1 MQSSWVIAQILGPM
15 YVIVAVGLLLN
26 PPAYQRIFEEFFES
40 PALAFVGG
48 VIALIFGLAILA
60 FHRAWSADWTLIV
73 TLIGWLALIKG
84 SLLVVCPSAV
94 IRLSRPPMAQ
104 PARLRTWAAAPLA
117 LGLFLSV
124 KGSGLV

>member
-1 MQSSWVIAQILGPM
+1 MQSSLVVAQILGPM

-60 FHRAWSADWTLIV
+60 FHRAWSADWTLRACERISYAF
-73 TLIGWLALIKG
+73 GGAY
-84 SLLVVCPSAV
+84 
-94 IRLSRPPMAQ
+94 
-104 PARLRTWAAAPLA
+104 LRQ
-117 LGLFLSV
+117 G
-124 KGSGLV
+124 